1 MLLRGIGGLGDALGF
16 IQFLTTFAGTE
27 ECRDCSSVE
36 FFTAVPVSEIALFFL
51 GVLQSFWYLFQ
62 RGEGGGVDE

>member
-36 FFTAVPVSEIALFFL
+36 FFTAVPVSEIAILSWSIAEL
-51 GVLQSFWYLFQ
+51 LVPVSKGG
-62 RGEGGGVDE
+62 RGWRG